1 MLGTN
6 AVEDGAIEI
15 SGRDL
20 DVWIEIFGVLGRG
33 CGTVQTHV
41 HVDAM
46 ATTFGARFVARP
58 RERKAHETRR
68 KHGKTHAS
76 LGFDLPPNQGTAR
89 TERDGK
95 KPTLAQVRYGLDEH
109 ALHVLGLADGKE
121 GNVVEPT
128 SMSAKSFYVGDL
140 PVDEYSRSRTTM
152 MSDVPGQAPPDL
164 PSMLLNSRI
173 CFLGMALVP
182 SVTELIVAQLLWLS
196 ADSAEK
202 PVYFYINSTGTQ
214 SPEGESVGFETEAYA
229 IIDTMRYI
237 NPDVHTIAVGKA
249 HGNAAMLLA
258 SGKPGCRYALPHANI
273 VTCPPRL
280 NRAMGS
286 SSDVMIKANELEAN
300 TTTYVDFMAKF
311 TGRDVEEVRKDIGR
325 KRYFTPRQAVEYG
338 LIDQVID
345 SSAGM
350 KMDKKDYDRMLAQA
364 QAMQER
370 AARGGGAP
378 AGAM

>member
-1 MLGTN
+1 MEGSRSGGGPGRRGGTL
-6 AVEDGAIEI
+6 
-15 SGRDL
+15 R
-20 DVWIEIFGVLGRG
+20 
-33 CGTVQTHV
+33 HV
-41 HVDAM
+41 DVDAM
-46 ATTFGARFVARP
+46 AASLGARFAQQARDRTVKTTP
-58 RERKAHETRR
+58 RNRGRTNATLGFELPGSEGTEGRERNAK
-68 KHGKTHAS
+68 
-76 LGFDLPPNQGTAR
+76 Q
-89 TERDGK
+89 
-95 KPTLAQVRYGLDEH
+95 PTLAEVRYGLDAH
-109 ALHVLGLADGKE
+109 ALHVLGLEDGRK
-121 GNVVEPT
+121 GSVVEPT

-140 PVDEYSRSRTTM
+140 PVDDYSRSRTTM

-202 PVYFYINSTGTQ
+202 PIYFYINSSGTQ

-237 NPDVHTIAVGKA
+237 NPEVHTIAVGKA

-345 SSAGM
+345 SSAGV

-364 QAMQER
+364 QAMQQR
-370 AARGGGAP
+370 AAGGGAAP